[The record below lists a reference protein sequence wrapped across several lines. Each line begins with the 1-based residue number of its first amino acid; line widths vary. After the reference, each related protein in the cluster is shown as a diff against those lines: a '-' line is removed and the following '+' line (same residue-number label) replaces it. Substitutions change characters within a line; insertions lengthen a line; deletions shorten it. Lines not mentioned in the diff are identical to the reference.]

1 VRKLLTFIVVL
12 GLLLVL
18 ADRVA
23 WWVAERGVATAI
35 QESENLPQ
43 RPGVSIGG
51 FPFLTQAIE
60 GVYREVDVT
69 FQDVPAAEGVTVD
82 ELHADLE
89 GDHVPLEAIVNRTVE
104 SAPVDRA
111 AATGRVGFASL
122 NTATERQLQSDELTI
137 TYGSAAGAD
146 RLAFTGTYDGIAGN
160 LQLKGEARLIVQD
173 GSLVVTVLPDTLNVP
188 QVVRDTVA
196 RLLGI
201 SYQVPDLPFG
211 FQVRSVAVGQDGV
224 TVTATAEDVVLGPVE
239 DTSGA
244 ARTLN

>member
-1 VRKLLTFIVVL
+1 
-12 GLLLVL
+12 
-18 ADRVA
+18 
-23 WWVAERGVATAI
+23 
-35 QESENLPQ
+35 
-43 RPGVSIGG
+43 
-51 FPFLTQAIE
+51 
-60 GVYREVDVT
+60 
-69 FQDVPAAEGVTVD
+69 VPAAEGVTVD

-89 GDHVPLEAIVNRTVE
+89 GVHVPLEAIVNRTVE

-211 FQVRSVAVGQDGV
+211 FQVRSVAVDQDGV

-244 ARTLN
+244 AGPLN